1 MFALPQSGD
10 RRTQILRVLLSN
22 GWDYMNRVLTGGN
35 ADEPQLPTPEVLRR
49 ILVELGPF
57 YIKLGQL
64 MSTRPDLLPP
74 SYIDALSAL
83 QSNVPPVPWAE
94 IEQLLEKDFPAP
106 LPETFAEINP
116 QPIAAG
122 SIGQIHKA
130 MLLTGEAVAIKIK
143 RPGIDNVVEQ
153 DSLLIKD
160 IADLVSLTDF
170 GQDYDI
176 VKLADEF
183 TQTVKAELNFT
194 TEAGYTDTLRKNLSE
209 TTWFDPNQ
217 VIIPKVYWQFT
228 NEKFLVLEWLDGVP
242 ILTADVTQP
251 PTDKSLEER
260 KQEITTLLFRAF
272 FQQLYVDGFF
282 HADPHPG
289 NLFYLDDG
297 RLAIIDCGM
306 IGRLDPRTRERL
318 TEMLLAIVDLDA
330 KRCSQLTV
338 ELSES
343 IGKANLQRLEVDYER
358 MLRKYYDLS
367 LAEFKF
373 SEIVY
378 EFLQIARVNKLKVP
392 ASLGLYAKCLANL
405 EGAGRQFNSDLNLF
419 NEINPLITDLF
430 RRQLFGTAPL
440 QTALRTVLDLK
451 AISLKTPRQ
460 MDVFLDRLTTETLQ
474 WNVRIPDIDPI
485 RRSIDKSANR
495 LSFSIVLGSLIMGAA
510 IISVGSNSQ
519 QLTFVANILFAAA
532 ALVGSWLVI
541 SVLRSGR
548 LK

>member
-22 GWDYMNRVLTGGN
+22 GWDYMNSLLTQGK
-35 ADEPQLPTPEVLRR
+35 ADEPQIPPPEVLKR
-49 ILVELGPF
+49 ILTELGPF
-57 YIKLGQL
+57 YVKLGQL
-64 MSTRPDLLPP
+64 LSTRPDLLPP
-74 SYIDALSAL
+74 SYIDALTAL
-83 QSNVPPVPWAE
+83 QSDVPPVPWPA
-94 IEQLLEKDFPAP
+94 IETLLENDFPAP
-106 LPETFAEINP
+106 LAETFADINP

-130 MLLTGEAVAIKIK
+130 TLQSGETVAIKIK
-143 RPGIDNVVEQ
+143 RPGIDSIVEQ
-153 DSLLIKD
+153 DSLLIKS
-160 IADLVSLTDF
+160 IAELVSLTEF
-170 GQDYDI
+170 GKTYDV

-194 TEAGYTDTLRKNLSE
+194 TEAGYTDTLRKNLAK
-209 TTWFDPNQ
+209 TTWFDPSQ
-217 VIIPKVYWQFT
+217 LVVPKVYWEFT
-228 NEKFLVLEWLDGVP
+228 NETFLVLEWLDGLP
-242 ILTADVTQP
+242 ILSADLSQP
-251 PTDKSLEER
+251 PSNKTSDER
-260 KQEITTLLFRAF
+260 KKEITTLLFRAF

-289 NLFYLDDG
+289 NLFYLNDG

-306 IGRLDPRTRERL
+306 IGRLDPRTRQLL
-318 TEMLLAIVDLDA
+318 TEMLLAIVDIDA

-343 IGKANLQRLEVDYER
+343 ISEINLQRLEVDYER

-367 LAEFKF
+367 LADFKF
-373 SEIVY
+373 SEVVY
-378 EFLQIARVNKLKVP
+378 EVLQIARRNKLKVP

-405 EGAGRQFNSDLNLF
+405 EGAGRQFNPQLNLF
-419 NEINPLITDLF
+419 DEINPLITDLF
-430 RRQLFGTAPL
+430 RRQLFGTTPL

-451 AISLKTPRQ
+451 SISLKTPRQ
-460 MDVFLDRLTTETLQ
+460 MDVLLDRLTTETLQ
-474 WNVRIPDIDPI
+474 WNIRIQDIDPV

-510 IISVGSNSQ
+510 TISTGSNSQ
-519 QLTFVANILFAAA
+519 QLTIVANILFAAA

-541 SVLRSGR
+541 SILRSGR

>member
-10 RRTQILRVLLSN
+10 RRGEILRVLLSN
-22 GWDYMNRVLTGGN
+22 GWDYMNRLLTGGK

-74 SYIDALSAL
+74 SYIEALSAL

-94 IEQLLEKDFPAP
+94 IEKLLEKDFPAP
-106 LPETFAEINP
+106 LSETFAEINP

-130 MLLTGEAVAIKIK
+130 ILQTGEAVAIKIK

-160 IADLVSLTDF
+160 IAELVSLTEF

-183 TQTVKAELNFT
+183 TQTVQAELNFT
-194 TEAGYTDTLRKNLSE
+194 TEAGYTDTLRKNLAK

-242 ILTADVTQP
+242 ILTADITQP
-251 PTDKSLEER
+251 PTSKSLADR

-272 FQQLYVDGFF
+272 FQQLYIDGFF

-289 NLFYLDDG
+289 NLFYLNDG

-343 IGKANLQRLEVDYER
+343 VGKSNLQRLEVDYER

-378 EFLQIARVNKLKVP
+378 EFLQIARINKLKVP

-405 EGAGRQFNSDLNLF
+405 EGAGRQFNPELNLIT
-419 NEINPLITDLF
+419 EINPLITDLF
-430 RRQLFGTAPL
+430 RRQLFGTSPL
-440 QTALRTVLDLK
+440 QTSLRSVLDLK
-451 AISLKTPRQ
+451 SLSLKVPRQ

-474 WNVRIPDIDPI
+474 WNVRIPDLEPV

-519 QLTFVANILFAAA
+519 QLTFIANLLFAAA

-541 SVLRSGR
+541 SILRSGR

>member
-22 GWDYMNRVLTGGN
+22 GWDYMNRLLTGGK
-35 ADEPQLPTPEVLRR
+35 ADEPQIPPPEVLRR

-57 YIKLGQL
+57 YVKLGQL
-64 MSTRPDLLPP
+64 LSTRPDLLPS

-83 QSNVPPVPWAE
+83 QSNVPPVPWVE
-94 IEQLLEKDFPAP
+94 IESLLEQDFPQP
-106 LPETFAEINP
+106 LSETFADINP
-116 QPIAAG
+116 EPIAAG

-130 MLLTGEAVAIKIK
+130 LLRTGEAVAIKIK

-160 IADLVSLTDF
+160 IADLVALTEF
-170 GQDYDI
+170 GKTYDI

-183 TQTVKAELNFT
+183 TQTVKAELNFA
-194 TEAGYTDTLRKNLSE
+194 TEAGYTDTLRKNLDK
-209 TTWFDPNQ
+209 TTWFDPSQ
-217 VIIPKVYWQFT
+217 VIIPKVYWEFT

-242 ILTADVTQP
+242 ILIADLTQP
-251 PTDKSLEER
+251 PTDKSLAER

-272 FQQLYVDGFF
+272 FQQLYVNGFF

-306 IGRLDPRTRERL
+306 IGRLDPRTRQLL

-343 IGKANLQRLEVDYER
+343 IGTSNLQRLEVDYER

-367 LAEFKF
+367 LGEFKF

-378 EFLQIARVNKLKVP
+378 EFLQIARANKLKVP
-392 ASLGLYAKCLANL
+392 GSLGLYAKCLANL
-405 EGAGRQFNSDLNLF
+405 EGAGRQFNPDLNLF

-451 AISLKTPRQ
+451 SISLKTPRQ

-474 WNVRIPDIDPI
+474 WNVRIQDLDPV

-510 IISVGSNSQ
+510 IISTGSNSQ
-519 QLTFVANILFAAA
+519 QFTIVANVLFAAA

>member
-22 GWDYMNRVLTGGN
+22 GWDYMNRLLTGGK
-35 ADEPQLPTPEVLRR
+35 ADEPQIPTPEVLRR

-57 YIKLGQL
+57 YVKLGQL
-64 MSTRPDLLPP
+64 LSTRPDLLPP
-74 SYIDALSAL
+74 IYIDALSAL

-94 IEQLLEKDFPAP
+94 IEALLAKDFPTP
-106 LPETFAEINP
+106 LSETFTDINP

-122 SIGQIHKA
+122 SIGQIHQA
-130 MLLTGEAVAIKIK
+130 TLSTGEAVAIKIK
-143 RPGIDNVVEQ
+143 RPGIDTIVEQ

-160 IADLVSLTDF
+160 IAELIALTDF

-183 TQTVKAELNFT
+183 TQTVQAELNFT
-194 TEAGYTDTLRKNLSE
+194 TEAGYTDTLRKNLAK
-209 TTWFDPNQ
+209 TTWFDPSQ

-242 ILTADVTQP
+242 ILTADITQP
-251 PTDKSLEER
+251 PTGKSLADR

-272 FQQLYVDGFF
+272 FQQLYLDGFF

-289 NLFYLDDG
+289 NLFYLSDG
-297 RLAIIDCGM
+297 RIAIIDCGM

-338 ELSES
+338 ALSES
-343 IGKANLQRLEVDYER
+343 VGQSNLQRLEVDYER

-405 EGAGRQFNSDLNLF
+405 EGAGRQFNPELNLIT
-419 NEINPLITDLF
+419 EINPLITDLF
-430 RRQLFGTAPL
+430 RRQLFGTSPL
-440 QTALRTVLDLK
+440 QTSLRSVLDLK
-451 AISLKTPRQ
+451 SLSLKVPRQ
-460 MDVFLDRLTTETLQ
+460 MDVLLDRLTTETLQ
-474 WNVRIPDIDPI
+474 WNVRIPDLESV

-519 QLTFVANILFAAA
+519 QLTLIANLLFAAA

-541 SVLRSGR
+541 SILRSGR

>member
-10 RRTQILRVLLSN
+10 RRTQILRVLLGN
-22 GWDYMNRVLTGGN
+22 GWDYMNRLITVGK
-35 ADEPQLPTPEVLRR
+35 AYEPQIPPPEVLRR

-57 YIKLGQL
+57 YVKLGQL
-64 MSTRPDLLPP
+64 LSTRPDILPP

-94 IEQLLEKDFPAP
+94 IETLLEKDFPQP
-106 LPETFAEINP
+106 LSATFAEINP

-130 MLLTGEAVAIKIK
+130 ILRTGEAVAIKIK
-143 RPGIDNVVEQ
+143 RPGIDNIVEQ

-160 IADLVSLTDF
+160 IADLVALSEF
-170 GQDYDI
+170 GQNYDV

-194 TEAGYTDTLRKNLSE
+194 TEAGYTDTLRKNLDK
-209 TTWFDPNQ
+209 TTWFDPSQ
-217 VIIPKVYWQFT
+217 VIVPKVYWELT

-251 PTDKSLEER
+251 PTEKSVADR

-306 IGRLDPRTRERL
+306 IGRLDPRTRQLL

-338 ELSES
+338 ALSES
-343 IGKANLQRLEVDYER
+343 IGDFNLQRLEVDYER

-367 LAEFKF
+367 LADFKF
-373 SEIVY
+373 SEVVY

-405 EGAGRQFNSDLNLF
+405 EGAGRQFNPDLNLF
-419 NEINPLITDLF
+419 TEINPLITDLF
-430 RRQLFGTAPL
+430 RRQLFGTSPL
-440 QTALRTVLDLK
+440 QTGLRTVLDIKSL
-451 AISLKTPRQ
+451 SLKTPRQ

-474 WNVRIPDIDPI
+474 WNVRIQDIDPV

-510 IISVGSNSQ
+510 IIGTGSNSQ
-519 QLTFVANILFAAA
+519 QFTIVANILFAAA

-541 SVLRSGR
+541 SILRSGR
-548 LK
+548 LR